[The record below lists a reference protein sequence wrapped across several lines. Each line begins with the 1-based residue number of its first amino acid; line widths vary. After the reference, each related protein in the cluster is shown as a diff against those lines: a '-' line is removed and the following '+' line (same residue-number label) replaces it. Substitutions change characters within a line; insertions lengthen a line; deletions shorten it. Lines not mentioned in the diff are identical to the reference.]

1 MMNDQMTNAPP
12 SREPIYH
19 EACLTAS
26 DSPAQTLYNC
36 RCMLSMLRT
45 KKLEGDEITGEAAV
59 GVGLIFHQVQL
70 ALRDITERYDFVE
83 NSGSVSVLG

>member
-1 MMNDQMTNAPP
+1 MINQMTNETP

-36 RCMLSMLRT
+36 RCMLSMLGM
-45 KKLEGDEITGEAAV
+45 KEFEGCEITGEAAV
-59 GVGLIFHQVQL
+59 GVG
-70 ALRDITERYDFVE
+70 
-83 NSGSVSVLG
+83 